1 MANMIT
7 LHDDLNDEQFEYV
20 CDRFESK
27 LDDLQSDLNDVQY
40 EIVNAIYT
48 AVVCLDEIT
57 KSELLTIKSIV
68 SRDDVI
74 TILDRQLRKM

>member
-74 TILDRQLRKM
+74 TILDRLLRKM

>member
-48 AVVCLDEIT
+48 SVVCLDEIT

-74 TILDRQLRKM
+74 TILDRLLRKM

>member
-27 LDDLQSDLNDVQY
+27 LDDLRADLNDVQY
-40 EIVNAIYT
+40 DIVNAIYT
-48 AVVCLDEIT
+48 ALVCLDEIT
-57 KSELLTIKSIV
+57 KSEVLTIKSIV

>member
-27 LDDLQSDLNDVQY
+27 LDDLRADLNDVQY
-40 EIVNAIYT
+40 DIVNAIYESL
-48 AVVCLDEIT
+48 VCLDEIT
-57 KSELLTIKSIV
+57 KSEVLTIKSIV

-74 TILDRQLRKM
+74 TILDRQLRKI